1 MKKGVIFFVLI
12 ILMSFLVRADLFG
25 IEWGFSEGEL
35 SVGGGIPGAGEI
47 PEEEE
52 EEEGEEGGGG
62 GGGGETVTPTVDEG
76 FEIEPSPIIIKITRG
91 EPLRKMI
98 TITNIGKTELNLNLS
113 LKSVTRYV
121 FLDEKEF
128 TLKSGEVKRIILT
141 IYIPTSEEKNSINGK
156 MIIQS
161 KNETKE
167 VDIVLDIR
175 DRRALFDIRTTLL
188 KKILFQGQRAFA
200 DIEVLNLGDLKN
212 IDVAL
217 ELSLID
223 ENKTVYDIKKEMFAI
238 NDSYDGKFFLTVP
251 RNLDLGKYTFHSKV
265 SYEDVTAESYDT
277 FEVIQFF
284 INFAIIVFYLITAI
298 VLVLITLVSIIIT
311 RKIKKK

>member
-1 MKKGVIFFVLI
+1 
-12 ILMSFLVRADLFG
+12 
-25 IEWGFSEGEL
+25 
-35 SVGGGIPGAGEI
+35 
-47 PEEEE
+47 
-52 EEEGEEGGGG
+52 
-62 GGGGETVTPTVDEG
+62 
-76 FEIEPSPIIIKITRG
+76 
-91 EPLRKMI
+91 MI

-113 LKSVTRYV
+113 LKSVTKYV
-121 FLDEKEF
+121 FLDEKEL

-141 IYIPTSEEKNSINGK
+141 IYIPTSEEENSINGK
-156 MIIQS
+156 MIIKS